1 MVAASGEFRRVFASF
16 DQDGD
21 GKISAAEL
29 RLCMKAAA
37 GENVPAEDV
46 RALMAS
52 ADADG
57 DGLLDEEEFVRLAGE
72 VVVEAEDHEHDD
84 EDRRGRWLRE
94 AFGMY
99 EMDGSGCITALS
111 LKLMLGKL
119 GAHRDIGERQAMIC
133 RFDLDGDGVLSF
145 DEFKTMLMG

>member
-1 MVAASGEFRRVFASF
+1 MVAASGELRRVFASF

-29 RLCMKAAA
+29 RLCMKAAT
-37 GENVPAEDV
+37 GVDMSAEDV

-72 VVVEAEDHEHDD
+72 VVEADAD
-84 EDRRGRWLRE
+84 EEEEEEERRRWLRE

-99 EMDGSGCITALS
+99 EMEGRGCITALS

-119 GAHRDIGERQAMIC
+119 GAHRDIADCQAMIC

-145 DEFKTMLMG
+145 EEFRTMMMG

>member
-1 MVAASGEFRRVFASF
+1 MVTASGELRRVFASF

-29 RLCMKAAA
+29 QLCMKAAT
-37 GENVPAEDV
+37 GEDMPAEDV
-46 RALMAS
+46 RAVMAS

-57 DGLLDEEEFVRLAGE
+57 DGLLDEKEFVRLAGE
-72 VVVEAEDHEHDD
+72 VVEAEDHDYDD
-84 EDRRGRWLRE
+84 EDRRRWLRE

-99 EMDGSGCITALS
+99 EMESSGCTTALS
-111 LKLMLGKL
+111 LKLMLAKL
-119 GAHRDIGERQAMIC
+119 GAHRDIAECQAMIC

-145 DEFKTMLMG
+145 DEFKTMMMG

>member
-1 MVAASGEFRRVFASF
+1 MVAASGELRRVFASF

-29 RLCMKAAA
+29 RLCMKAAT
-37 GENVPAEDV
+37 GEDMSAEDV

-72 VVVEAEDHEHDD
+72 VVEADADDD
-84 EDRRGRWLRE
+84 EEEEERRRWLRE

-99 EMDGSGCITALS
+99 EMEGRGCITALS

-119 GAHRDIGERQAMIC
+119 GAHRDIADCQAMIC

-145 DEFKTMLMG
+145 EEFRTMMMG